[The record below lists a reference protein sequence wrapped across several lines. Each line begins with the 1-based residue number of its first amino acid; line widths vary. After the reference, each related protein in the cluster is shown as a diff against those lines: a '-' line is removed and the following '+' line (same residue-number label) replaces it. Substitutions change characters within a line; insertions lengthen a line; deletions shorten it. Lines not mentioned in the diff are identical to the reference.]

1 MGNVIDENNFNC
13 TETANEDIEK
23 EMVNCETQ
31 IGFTSQSYHKMIFII
46 LSLLGLI
53 LGIILFIDF
62 LVHKIKRLKRNKNR
76 TLGSMKL
83 YFRIL
88 TIINFISSLYWFLSS
103 IALSKAKDIKNN
115 NLCKPLSFVYVFL
128 FIFNLYFICCTL
140 RHFSQLNLNPID
152 SIFKPR
158 ESLIKDL
165 IIGLIITIIVTL
177 IALFTGA
184 LGKSPMNTCFINTEQ
199 NYSSIIVYIAGFIF
213 ILIILYQIIKGLYFS
228 KMFVNDDMM
237 HSLYAQNSCYAL
249 IFCGFHIPMIILL
262 LITSFRHKNIVES
275 ETGLTLF
282 SYFSTILLYVL
293 PPLLGG
299 LSVYQGMV
307 NVYWLKKR
315 RRKRN
320 VSHLTDVLNPEL
332 SLSLTIN
339 DQYSWLDKHAMESF
353 MKNILLGIAI
363 CVKKSKNIKIPNKFD
378 KSDFFNSVKYEVNF
392 KNYNLYGIDAYDVNS
407 EDYLDIKIIEY
418 APACFSYLRELE
430 FINVDEM
437 IKSFLPN
444 NNKQGMKKSAGKSG
458 SFFIST
464 DDQQYMI
471 KTLKKEEFDLIRN
484 SFLKKYINYI
494 KDHPKSLI
502 CRIYGVYSLI
512 QYGGTEVFVI
522 VMRNVIGSLKD
533 NIVAKFDLK
542 GSTINREIK
551 SLDMSKIDNGVM
563 KDVNFNDIEFGIMVN
578 NHNIKKINYLAQ
590 TDSKFLL
597 SLDLMDYSLFVVKLS
612 LNKDEIK
619 EIFGERIQEEIE
631 QDYMDVITDKTVMIN
646 TTANANI
653 NDYIIS
659 NAPTKGS
666 LQITDSKYQHYK
678 HYLFPGLNL
687 GTAYIISIID
697 FLQSYNFSKIVE
709 NKFKTNIKGRKSDVE
724 GGISCVEP
732 KLYSERFINYVKH
745 LTEVKHILVGNKSDS
760 E

>member
-1 MGNVIDENNFNC
+1 M
-13 TETANEDIEK
+13 
-23 EMVNCETQ
+23 
-31 IGFTSQSYHKMIFII
+31 
-46 LSLLGLI
+46 
-53 LGIILFIDF
+53 
-62 LVHKIKRLKRNKNR
+62 
-76 TLGSMKL
+76 
-83 YFRIL
+83 
-88 TIINFISSLYWFLSS
+88 
-103 IALSKAKDIKNN
+103 
-115 NLCKPLSFVYVFL
+115 
-128 FIFNLYFICCTL
+128 
-140 RHFSQLNLNPID
+140 
-152 SIFKPR
+152 
-158 ESLIKDL
+158 
-165 IIGLIITIIVTL
+165 
-177 IALFTGA
+177 
-184 LGKSPMNTCFINTEQ
+184 
-199 NYSSIIVYIAGFIF
+199 
-213 ILIILYQIIKGLYFS
+213 
-228 KMFVNDDMM
+228 
-237 HSLYAQNSCYAL
+237 
-249 IFCGFHIPMIILL
+249 
-262 LITSFRHKNIVES
+262 
-275 ETGLTLF
+275 
-282 SYFSTILLYVL
+282 
-293 PPLLGG
+293 
-299 LSVYQGMV
+299 
-307 NVYWLKKR
+307 
-315 RRKRN
+315 
-320 VSHLTDVLNPEL
+320 
-332 SLSLTIN
+332 
-339 DQYSWLDKHAMESF
+339 
-353 MKNILLGIAI
+353 
-363 CVKKSKNIKIPNKFD
+363 
-378 KSDFFNSVKYEVNF
+378 
-392 KNYNLYGIDAYDVNS
+392 
-407 EDYLDIKIIEY
+407 
-418 APACFSYLRELE
+418 
-430 FINVDEM
+430 
-437 IKSFLPN
+437 
-444 NNKQGMKKSAGKSG
+444 
-458 SFFIST
+458 
-464 DDQQYMI
+464 
-471 KTLKKEEFDLIRN
+471 
-484 SFLKKYINYI
+484 
-494 KDHPKSLI
+494 
-502 CRIYGVYSLI
+502 YSLI

-653 NDYIIS
+653 NDYTIS